1 MPNYKITEIE
11 GIGAAN
17 ADKLVAAGVRT
28 VMMLLKKGCTPEGRE
43 LLAEKSGISESKL
56 LSWVNMADLIR
67 IRGIGGEYAELLHEA
82 GVDTIKELRNRNPEN
97 LHSKII
103 GINNSYRRVRQ
114 LPTLKQIQSWVL
126 LAKTTEP
133 MVTY

>member
-1 MPNYKITEIE
+1 MHTRR
-11 GIGAAN
+11 ACQ
-17 ADKLVAAGVRT
+17 T
-28 VMMLLKKGCTPEGRE
+28 
-43 LLAEKSGISESKL
+43 LAEKSGISESKL

-114 LPTLKQIQSWVL
+114 LPTLKQVQSWVL